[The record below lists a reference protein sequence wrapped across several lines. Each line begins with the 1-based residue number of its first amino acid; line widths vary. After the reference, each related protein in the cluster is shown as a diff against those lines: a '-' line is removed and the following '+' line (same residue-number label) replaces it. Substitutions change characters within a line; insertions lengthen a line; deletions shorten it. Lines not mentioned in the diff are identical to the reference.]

1 MFNLISILAIVIL
14 CSLQGVLKK
23 PYTDKTN
30 GKGVYFFT
38 AATAFFAL
46 VFFVISA
53 DGFEFKTGVLPY
65 AAAFAIFYCLSTV
78 FTVLA
83 VPIGPLSLTT
93 LMISYS
99 LLLPTFYGIL
109 FLDDKVTTGLVVG
122 IVLLL
127 ISIFLSNG
135 KIEGTGIS
143 VKWLIYAAIASVSNG
158 MCSVMQKMEQVAFDG
173 AFKNE
178 FMIMALTIV
187 TVVMILMIFLKER
200 KEIKFYVK
208 SGWLICTACGVMN
221 GMVNLLTMVVMGKM
235 PLSVFYPVLSAGG
248 LLATYLLSK
257 FMYKEKLT
265 KLQFAG
271 LTVGM
276 VSAVFLNI

>member
-23 PYTDKTN
+23 PYTDKTK

-53 DGFEFKTGVLPY
+53 DGFEFKIGVLPY

-135 KIEGTGIS
+135 KIEGKGIS
-143 VKWLIYAAIASVSNG
+143 VKWLVYAAIASVSNG

-187 TVVMILMIFLKER
+187 MVVMILMIFLKER

-271 LTVGM
+271 LMVGM